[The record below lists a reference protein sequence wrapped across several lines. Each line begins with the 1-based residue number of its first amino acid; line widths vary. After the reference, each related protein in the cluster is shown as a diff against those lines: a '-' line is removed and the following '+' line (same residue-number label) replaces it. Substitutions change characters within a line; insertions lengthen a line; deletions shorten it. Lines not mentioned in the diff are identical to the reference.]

1 MELYQLECF
10 RVLCKHGNFTTAS
23 DELMVTQPAVSMA
36 VKKLEEE
43 FGATLLNRLDRGF
56 TLTQAGENVLR
67 RAIAIHNETNA
78 LRQELGGTIFKN
90 PEVIRVGIPGTMDP
104 GLMPRIVGEFA
115 PQHIDISLTLLQRG
129 HAAIAEG
136 LANQTMD
143 VGVLSCDMLSTLM
156 VFRPCGRVEIFAA
169 FSPDH
174 RFAAFDRVTPELLA
188 QENLLFSK
196 TPNRIPGYIRRYFA
210 EAGIKPAGCTY
221 HNIFPDG
228 CAQLARRGLGIALVP
243 RHVAEPSCVPLDP
256 PLYCDLAVAWN
267 KKNPPTREMQLLI
280 DFLAPEE

>member
-1 MELYQLECF
+1 
-10 RVLCKHGNFTTAS
+10 
-23 DELMVTQPAVSMA
+23 MVS
-36 VKKLEEE
+36 
-43 FGATLLNRLDRGF
+43 
-56 TLTQAGENVLR
+56 
-67 RAIAIHNETNA
+67 
-78 LRQELGGTIFKN
+78 
-90 PEVIRVGIPGTMDP
+90 
-104 GLMPRIVGEFA
+104 
-115 PQHIDISLTLLQRG
+115 
-129 HAAIAEG
+129 
-136 LANQTMD
+136 
-143 VGVLSCDMLSTLM
+143 
-156 VFRPCGRVEIFAA
+156 RPCGRVEIFAA